1 MNDLFQDMINQK
13 NMATFIDNIIVATNT
28 EEGHDKLVK
37 EVLKRLEENNL
48 RNKIRKVQEG
58 DERVVKAV
66 EELKKTEMKTLRDEE
81 WTIEKGVIMKEG
93 QIYILER
100 ELREKVI
107 QLYHNTPV
115 EEHSRRWKTTE
126 LVTRNY

>member
-107 QLYHNTPV
+107 QLYHNTLV

>member
-93 QIYILER
+93 QIYMLER
-100 ELREKVI
+100 ELRGEVI
-107 QLYHNTPV
+107 WLHYNTLV
-115 EEHSRRWKTTE
+115 GEHSRRWKTTE

>member
-58 DERVVKAV
+58 DKRVVKAV
-66 EELKKTEMKTLRDEE
+66 EELKKTRMKTLRD
-81 WTIEKGVIMKEG
+81 KE
-93 QIYILER
+93 
-100 ELREKVI
+100 
-107 QLYHNTPV
+107 
-115 EEHSRRWKTTE
+115 
-126 LVTRNY
+126 

>member
-48 RNKIRKVQEG
+48 RNKIKKVQEG

-107 QLYHNTPV
+107 QLYHNTLV

>member
-1 MNDLFQDMINQK
+1 MINQK

-48 RNKIRKVQEG
+48 RNKIKKVQEG

-107 QLYHNTPV
+107 QLYHNTLV

>member
-1 MNDLFQDMINQK
+1 MINQK

-107 QLYHNTPV
+107 QLYHNTLV